1 MLNVWAV
8 LSKYL
13 DVLIGRPDLLS
24 LMNYSFQLR
33 DRAKAI
39 SRSINYNHL
48 LISQDHLIP
57 VYSELYEF
65 PFSAI
70 I

>member
-13 DVLIGRPDLLS
+13 DVLIGRPGLLS
-24 LMNYSFQLR
+24 LINYSFQLR

-39 SRSINYNHL
+39 SRPINNNHL
-48 LISQDHLIP
+48 LISQDRLIP